1 VETGVPRIGEILIAK
16 GALTQDQLRS
26 GLDAAR
32 RNGGRLGTWLV
43 RLGYINEAALLE
55 ALVQQYGRPA
65 AKAIDLATA
74 PLAVRNLLPPA
85 FCKRHMLLPFNRSGR
100 QLDVA
105 MMNPA
110 DLVVL
115 DEITRSTGLIVRPYI
130 ATEAALAAALAL
142 TPAPAPTTGTAA
154 TPGPP
159 RAAAREWRQ
168 FWKMEAPTLEL
179 MKALT
184 APATLP
190 VAHLSASFPFLAAL
204 GSGAPVAVT
213 TEPADLAESLSAAT
227 HRDQVASLI
236 LGALAAPGRR
246 VALFSLQQHKVM
258 GWAATGL
265 GVREDDFHTLMVTI
279 DRPSVF
285 HGLSKGTETHAGP
298 LPSGDVTDLATEA
311 LGAPPAREAVVS
323 AIKVR
328 GKLAGFVWV
337 DRGEEGIA
345 GVSVKEVE
353 EVARL
358 AGLALEILVLRQKIK
373 AGARLT
379 EGGATD

>member
-1 VETGVPRIGEILIAK
+1 MPRIGEILIAK

-32 RNGGRLGTWLV
+32 RNGGRVGTWLV

-55 ALVQQYGRPA
+55 GLGQQFGCPA

-74 PLAVRNLLPPA
+74 PLTVRNLLPPA

-105 MMNPA
+105 MVNPG

-115 DEITRSTGLIVRPYI
+115 DEMTRSTGLIVRPYI
-130 ATEAALAAALAL
+130 ATEAALTAALAL
-142 TPAPAPTTGTAA
+142 APAPAPTAAAAA

-179 MKALT
+179 MKAMT
-184 APATLP
+184 APAGLP
-190 VAHLSASFPFLAAL
+190 VAHLAASFPYLAAL

-213 TEPADLAESLSAAT
+213 AEPADLAESLSAAT

-265 GVREDDFHTLMVTI
+265 GVREDEFHTLMVTI

-285 HGLSKGTETHAGP
+285 HSLSKGTETHAGP
-298 LPSGDVTDLATEA
+298 LPPGDVTTLASEA
-311 LGAPPAREAVVS
+311 LGAPPPKEAVVTT
-323 AIKVR
+323 IKVR

-337 DRGEEGIA
+337 DRGEEEIA
-345 GVSVKEVE
+345 KVSAKEVE

-373 AGARLT
+373 AGTRLT

>member
-1 VETGVPRIGEILIAK
+1 MPRIGEILVAR
-16 GALTQDQLRS
+16 GVLNQEQLRS
-26 GLDAAR
+26 GLEAAR
-32 RNGGRLGTWLV
+32 RNGGRVGTWLV

-55 ALVQQYGRPA
+55 GLSQQFGCPA

-74 PLAVRNLLPPA
+74 PLAVRNLLPA
-85 FCKRHMLLPFNRSGR
+85 TFCKRHMVLPFNRSGR

-115 DEITRSTGLIVRPYI
+115 DEMTRATGLIVRPYV
-130 ATEAALAAALAL
+130 ATEAALTAALAL
-142 TPAPAPTTGTAA
+142 VPAPAPSAA
-154 TPGPP
+154 AAASPGPP
-159 RAAAREWRQ
+159 RASAREWRQ

-179 MKALT
+179 MKAMT
-184 APATLP
+184 APAALP
-190 VAHLSASFPFLAAL
+190 VAHLAASFPYLAPL
-204 GSGAPVAVT
+204 GEGAPLAVT
-213 TEPADLAESLSAAT
+213 VAPADLAESLSAAT

-236 LGALAAPGRR
+236 LGALAGPSRR

-265 GVREDDFHTLMVTI
+265 GVRVDDFHTLIVAI
-279 DRPSVF
+279 DQPSVF
-285 HGLSKGTETHAGP
+285 RSLSKDAEMHAGP
-298 LPSGDVTDLATEA
+298 LPPGEVTTLVGEA
-311 LGAPPAREAVVS
+311 LGSPAPREAVVA

-328 GKLAGFVWV
+328 GKLAGFLWV

-345 GVSVKEVE
+345 RVPLKEVE

-373 AGARLT
+373 AGVRLT